1 MAIADMLVT
10 TGDLMAIQIL
20 MAMEERAAAKVVVMV
35 LEKDQAKVLV
45 MEVMDLVYQVEAL

>member
-1 MAIADMLVT
+1 MLVT